1 MLLDWNATWFVYDC
15 LLILRICC
23 LFQRVPGVFSI
34 FAGDFHCNLPYSP
47 VTCQLTLTRYFR
59 FLDVLRFTRRVNS
72 LMFETSHE
80 TSSLS
85 LKAEIYVPKSRE
97 TEVFCTQRAK
107 NKTMDYNDR
116 YCSLVSSDSVDR
128 DETPFLRNRQV
139 S

>member
-1 MLLDWNATWFVYDC
+1 MLLDWNATRSVHDC
-15 LLILRICC
+15 PLILRICC
-23 LFQRVPGVFSI
+23 LIQRVRGVFSI
-34 FAGDFHCNLPYSP
+34 LVDDFHCNLPYSS

-59 FLDVLRFTRRVNS
+59 LLHVLRFTRGVDC

-85 LKAEIYVPKSRE
+85 LKAEIHVTKCRE
-97 TEVFCTQRAK
+97 TEVSCTQRAE

-116 YCSLVSSDSVDR
+116 FCSLVSSDSVDR